1 MPGSAHVT
9 NGGSGGIMSSAG
21 LEWPYHGSPRSSFE
35 TKLLREGSNVM

>member
-21 LEWPYHGSPRSSFE
+21 LEWPYPWVSQVKFRDKTSQRGE
-35 TKLLREGSNVM
+35 VM